1 MSGAVGR
8 GVEHFMEPSGCE
20 GALAERGNEL
30 FGCLGGERPG
40 PAGRRTLARRGG
52 SSERRD
58 WVSTGFRGEE
68 LAEVG
73 VERAAL
79 QAAGLVD
86 GEQPLDRAF
95 AALGAAAE

>member
-1 MSGAVGR
+1 
-8 GVEHFMEPSGCE
+8 MEPSGCE

-68 LAEVG
+68 LAEVA

-86 GEQPLDRAF
+86 GESSRSIVRSPPWERLPSESLR
-95 AALGAAAE
+95 